1 MAGTVLIP
9 VDGSPLS
16 EKVLGPA
23 RPLVDALEADVVLL
37 RVVPTRG
44 TQPDVEVEADEA
56 GVAMQRLQER
66 LGREGL
72 RCQAKVVRGEPAEQ
86 ILAFERALRPDYV
99 AMATHGRSGVS
110 RLVRGSTAER
120 VVRHAIVPV
129 LLYNPL
135 APGAAGRSVVD
146 AAAAA
151 GPFGR
156 VLVPL
161 DGSALADEVLPH
173 VERLVRAYGAEVLL
187 LRVEPYQY
195 TIAPSPL
202 VEPLW
207 DARAVEATLEGAR
220 DRLQRA
226 GARVSVMA
234 AYGVVPA
241 EILRAARD
249 CDLVAMC
256 THGRGGVSR
265 WWFGSV
271 AEQVVR
277 HCTTPLLVVRSEGAG
292 APEPS

>member
-9 VDGSPLS
+9 LDGSTLS
-16 EKVLGPA
+16 EEVLAPA

-37 RVVPTRG
+37 RVVPALG

-56 GVAMQRLQER
+56 GVAMQRLEER
-66 LGREGL
+66 LAGEGV
-72 RCQAKVVRGEPAEQ
+72 RCKAKVVRGDPAEQ

-120 VVRHAIVPV
+120 VVRHTIAPV

-135 APGAAGRSVVD
+135 A
-146 AAAAA
+146 AAAAPTTA
-151 GPFGR
+151 EAAAPGGPFRR

-161 DGSALADEVLPH
+161 DGSTLAEDVLPH
-173 VERLVRAYGAEVLL
+173 VERVARAYGAEVRL

-195 TIAPSPL
+195 TLAPSPL

-207 DARAVEATLEGAR
+207 DPRAVEASLEPAR
-220 DRLQRA
+220 ERLEAAGVRA
-226 GARVSVMA
+226 SVTS
-234 AYGVVPA
+234 AYGVVAA
-241 EILRAARD
+241 EILRASRD
-249 CDLVAMC
+249 VDLVAMS

-277 HCTTPLLVVRSEGAG
+277 HCTTPLLVVRAAG
-292 APEPS
+292 VGEVA

>member
-9 VDGSPLS
+9 LDGSPLS
-16 EKVLGPA
+16 EKVLAPA
-23 RPLVDALEADVVLL
+23 RPLVETLEADVVLL

-66 LGREGL
+66 LAGEGL

-120 VVRHAIVPV
+120 VVRHATAPV

-135 APGAAGRSVVD
+135 ATPAPAQAAG
-146 AAAAA
+146 ATPPP

-161 DGSALADEVLPH
+161 DGSALAEEVLPH
-173 VERLVRAYGAEVLL
+173 VERLARAYGAEVLL

-207 DARAVEATLEGAR
+207 DPRVVEATLEAPR
-220 DRLQRA
+220 ERLVSA
-226 GARVSVMA
+226 GVRTSLMA

-241 EILRAARD
+241 EILRVARD
-249 CDLVAMC
+249 CDLVAMS

-277 HCTTPLLVVRSEGAG
+277 HCTTPLLVVRAAGAG
-292 APEPS
+292 EREG